1 MANRITQDI
10 LKNQAFIL
18 SRLTGLLLYVGYE
31 NGHANLFEHVE
42 TSGRR
47 TISYGNTKR
56 ELSEKMSMAI
66 NLITLMQDQK
76 KGEEKND
83 K

>member
-10 LKNQAFIL
+10 LKNQAFTL
-18 SRLTGLLLYVGYE
+18 SRLTGMMLYVGYE
-31 NGHANLFEHVE
+31 NGHANLFEHVGE
-42 TSGRR
+42 SGRA
-47 TISYGNTKR
+47 TIDYGNTKK

-66 NLITLMQDQK
+66 KLITIMQDRQ
-76 KGEEKND
+76 KGEKNG

>member
-1 MANRITQDI
+1 MTNRITQDI
-10 LKNQAFIL
+10 LKKQAFQL
-18 SRLTGLLLYVGYE
+18 SRLTGMLLYVGYE

-42 TSGRR
+42 TSGRK

-66 NLITLMQDQK
+66 EILTLMQDRK
-76 KGEEKND
+76 KGEEKNGN
-83 K
+83 